1 MDAFETLYQK
11 YKLDVYYYL
20 LSLTKDPTLAED
32 LVSETFLLAYRSLHK
47 LQEDSN
53 FKAWILR
60 IARNQFLSYC
70 RNKKIM
76 VPYEEYMD
84 ILQCKDNDMQKTI
97 SYIKELVSRKDERT
111 QRLFQLRLDG
121 YSYAEISELLHLR
134 ESSCRVMEFRLKK
147 WIKEEMEKEESC
159 YDKTTL

>member
-11 YKLDVYYYL
+11 YKSDVYYYL
-20 LSLTKDPTLAED
+20 LSLTKNPALAED

-47 LQEDSN
+47 LQKDSN

-60 IARNQFLSYC
+60 IARNQFISYC
-70 RNKKIM
+70 RSKKIT
-76 VPYEEYMD
+76 VPYEDYMD
-84 ILQCKDNDMQKTI
+84 VLHTSNTDTQKTL
-97 SYIKELVSRKDERT
+97 SYIKTLVSSKDERT

-121 YSYAEISELLHLR
+121 YSYAEICEQLQVS

-147 WIKEEMEKEESC
+147 WIKEEIEKEEQR
-159 YDKTTL
+159 YDESIL